1 MKNLPPEYY
10 QDLEEIQAID
20 FALVE
25 LTLYLDTHPND
36 QHAMQQFNEY
46 AQQAMQ
52 LKRNFETKYGPL
64 QQYGNSYTDG
74 KWSWG
79 TSPWPWQI

>member
-36 QHAMQQFNEY
+36 QQAMQQFNEY
-46 AQQAMQ
+46 AHQAMQ
-52 LKRNFETKYGPL
+52 
-64 QQYGNSYTDG
+64 
-74 KWSWG
+74 
-79 TSPWPWQI
+79 